1 MLSNT
6 YLNHGTAMLG
16 DVDTSLNRDLS
27 TAGVNDEIDR
37 TQAALSET
45 ELLAHGPRVA
55 LRVLNLGLALVECR
69 WLVDVGRSV
78 TLREVETLLDDV
90 HSDDTAGTE
99 SFCNS
104 HTEET
109 NGTGTEDDNILTSAK
124 TTNVG
129 DRVNADRERLH
140 LNKVSGVG
148 IIYIDDGTHHGTI
161 LKSQMVGKLVAKV
174 SGDWVVASECA
185 VVGRSGSEHDVWAE
199 LMFQR
204 SETECMYRYVTAYL
218 IATELASIADSA
230 CRTRLHSHTVA
241 GLEVLDLR
249 ANY

>member
-16 DVDTSLNRDLS
+16 DVDTSLNRDLR
-27 TAGVNDEIDR
+27 TAGINDKIDR

-45 ELLAHGPRVA
+45 ELLAHSPRVA
-55 LRVLNLGLALVECR
+55 LRILDLGLALGEGR

-78 TLREVETLLDDV
+78 ALREVETLLDNI

-109 NGTGTEDDNILTSAK
+109 DGASTEDDNVLTSTKA
-124 TTNVG
+124 TNVG
-129 DRVNADRERLH
+129 YRVNADRKRLH
-140 LNKVSGVG
+140 LNTVLGLG
-148 IIYIDDGTHHGTI
+148 INYNDDSTHHSTI

-174 SGDWVVASECA
+174 SGNWVVASERA

-204 SETECMYRYVTAYL
+204 
-218 IATELASIADSA
+218 
-230 CRTRLHSHTVA
+230 
-241 GLEVLDLR
+241 
-249 ANY
+249 